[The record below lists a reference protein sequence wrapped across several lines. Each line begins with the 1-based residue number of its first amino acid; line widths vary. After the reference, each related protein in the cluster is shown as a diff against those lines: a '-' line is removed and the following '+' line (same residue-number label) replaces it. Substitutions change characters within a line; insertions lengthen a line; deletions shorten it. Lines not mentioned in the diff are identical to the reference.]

1 MKSLREAA
9 KILVAGRENVSHPPI
24 PPKVQ
29 RPTNAC
35 ICGRPRLEG
44 SLIHPK
50 DEAASGHVDPLE
62 NSDLV
67 VRLER
72 KIEELGEQRAEL
84 AREIGRLLAE
94 ESELRRRVKAL
105 KE

>member
-9 KILVAGRENVSHPPI
+9 KILVAGRERVTYPPM
-24 PPKVQ
+24 PSTSQ

-35 ICGRPRLEG
+35 ICGRPHPEG
-44 SLIHPK
+44 HLILP
-50 DEAASGHVDPLE
+50 EGEGASGLVE
-62 NSDLV
+62 NSDLI

-72 KIEELGEQRAEL
+72 RIEELGEERAEL
-84 AREIGRLLAE
+84 AKAIGRLLAE

-105 KE
+105 KK